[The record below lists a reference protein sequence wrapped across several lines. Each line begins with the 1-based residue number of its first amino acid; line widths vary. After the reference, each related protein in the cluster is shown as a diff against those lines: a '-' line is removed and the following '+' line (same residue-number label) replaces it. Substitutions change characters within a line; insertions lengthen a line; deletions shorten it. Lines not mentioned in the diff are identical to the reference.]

1 MQSKYFLVPSIL
13 IAFIALQSLG
23 LQNYTPEQARAIIN
37 ETTSFVNTINES
49 GYIIFYPRLSGAYS
63 YLANATKIYNTSPD
77 LAVAFSIKAREIAIE
92 EENRIESYAYIAFIA
107 MLIFTLSM
115 LSLLYI
121 YMKPVKKARKGVIH

>member
-1 MQSKYFLVPSIL
+1 MQSKYFLVSIL

-23 LQNYTPEQARAIIN
+23 LQNYTPAQARAIIN

-63 YLANATKIYNTSPD
+63 YLSNATKIYNTSPD
-77 LAVAFSIKAREIAIE
+77 LAVSFSIKAREIATE
-92 EENRIESYAYIAFIA
+92 EENRIESYAYIAFVA

-115 LSLLYI
+115 LFLLYI
-121 YMKPVKKARKGVIH
+121 YMKPIKKARKGIIH